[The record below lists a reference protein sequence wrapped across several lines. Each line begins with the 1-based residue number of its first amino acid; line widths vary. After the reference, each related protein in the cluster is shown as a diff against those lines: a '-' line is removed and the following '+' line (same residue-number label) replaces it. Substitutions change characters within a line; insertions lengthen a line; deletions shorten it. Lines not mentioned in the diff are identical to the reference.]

1 MLWQPPST
9 RNHNRQLLH
18 SSWGCRRLYVPFH
31 TVMLEDM
38 AGPIFW
44 HFMDGLSSKVSTNPD
59 VICHSNNALCLK
71 NQHCNNSSFQCE
83 GICGIRQYILLSL
96 STARRNLKTSD
107 LLFVTGKLDFF
118 PHPDCQDSFVDV
130 SFRVCIFPS
139 ECRGRWHCFR
149 DAAEDDVRQP

>member
-1 MLWQPPST
+1 
-9 RNHNRQLLH
+9 
-18 SSWGCRRLYVPFH
+18 
-31 TVMLEDM
+31 MLEDM
-38 AGPIFW
+38 AGPGFW

-59 VICHSNNALCLK
+59 VICHSNTLYASRINTVITLLISVKVFVGSC
-71 NQHCNNSSFQCE
+71 
-83 GICGIRQYILLSL
+83 QYILLSL

-139 ECRGRWHCFR
+139 ECRGR
-149 DAAEDDVRQP
+149 